1 MPRRLST
8 VVGFHELF
16 FGLSERV
23 GIAAKFGKMYGKI
36 IGIVARATTDQKGR
50 RTSMMIHSD
59 DFKFRDEY
67 RAGFNALSKL
77 VFDIDFEAWYQKG
90 AWDDRYIC
98 HSIVTENQ
106 IVANVSV
113 SKMNAVMNGESKRTL
128 QIGTVMTH
136 PEHRGKGLSKQLMAY
151 VLETYEHE
159 CDLFFL
165 FANGSV
171 LDFYPKFGFTV
182 LPEHRF
188 TLSLSE
194 SGLPIG
200 APPMLEKLEV
210 SKQEHW
216 DFIQRKLRTRKPVS
230 NVFGIENN
238 EGVFLF
244 YALNVYRDCLY
255 YSRSDEAVIVF
266 EHEGDVL
273 HLYDVVSDEQSDLEG
288 LVSRLATKR
297 TREVRFHFTPD
308 RLIGKA
314 NAEPFG
320 EHEDVLFARSRSD
333 LGNLPAFSVPKLAHA

>member
-1 MPRRLST
+1 MTL
-8 VVGFHELF
+8 
-16 FGLSERV
+16 ERQR
-23 GIAAKFGKMYGKI
+23 IGKGEPIFMI
-36 IGIVARATTDQKGR
+36 
-50 RTSMMIHSD
+50 IHSD
-59 DFKFRDEY
+59 DYKFRDEY
-67 RAGFNALSKL
+67 RASFNELAKL
-77 VFDIDFEAWYQKG
+77 VFGIEFEAWYQKG

-98 HSIVTENQ
+98 HSIARDNR

-113 SKMNAVMNGESKRTL
+113 SKMAIVINGESKRAL

-136 PEHRGKGLSKQLMAY
+136 PDYRGKGLSKRLMAY
-151 VLETYEHE
+151 VLETYEEE

-171 LDFYPKFGFTV
+171 LDFYPKFGFAA

-188 TLSLSE
+188 TLSLPE
-194 SGLPIG
+194 SGLPIDDT
-200 APPMLEKLEV
+200 PKLEKLEV

-216 DFIQRKLRTRKPVS
+216 DFIQRKLRSSTPVS
-230 NVFGIENN
+230 NRFGIENN
-238 EGVFLF
+238 AGIFLF

-255 YSRSDEAVIVF
+255 YSRPDEAVIVF

-273 HLYDVVSDEQSDLEG
+273 HLYDVVSDEQADLEG

-314 NAEPFG
+314 SAEPFG
-320 EHEDVLFARSRSD
+320 EYEDVLFVRSRSD
-333 LGNLPAFSVPKLAHA
+333 LGNLPAFCVPKLAHA